1 MNKESNL
8 GASLIKKELKNNY
21 LKLAKWGIL
30 SYLGGVKNLKIGFVT
45 RRDVKSNEKH
55 VISTIYNLG
64 TDDLLLLTNFSK
76 NIAWGIFKEIISI
89 IKNYKEDGSFIL
101 MKTFGESS
109 AKSLLKLYKVQDS
122 YFKNQEEND
131 DE

>member
-1 MNKESNL
+1 M
-8 GASLIKKELKNNY
+8 
-21 LKLAKWGIL
+21 
-30 SYLGGVKNLKIGFVT
+30 
-45 RRDVKSNEKH
+45 
-55 VISTIYNLG
+55 
-64 TDDLLLLTNFSK
+64 TNFSK
-76 NIAWGIFKEIISI
+76 NIAWGIFKEIISL

-122 YFKNQEEND
+122 YFKNEEND

>member
-1 MNKESNL
+1 
-8 GASLIKKELKNNY
+8 
-21 LKLAKWGIL
+21 
-30 SYLGGVKNLKIGFVT
+30 
-45 RRDVKSNEKH
+45 
-55 VISTIYNLG
+55 
-64 TDDLLLLTNFSK
+64 LTNFSK
-76 NIAWGIFKEIISI
+76 NIAWGIFKEIISL

-122 YFKNQEEND
+122 YFKNEEND